1 MSQPWCWLSL
11 PPPPPP
17 PALRTTAS
25 HVFFT
30 HHIDA
35 TSGPTDELAPVAKE
49 YQPVQSENARTNI
62 AAVIPELAQAGL
74 ASSATTGLSHA
85 AQLNI
90 ETPEATSNSSTAC
103 LVGLPTEVH
112 CMIFEYLWTPIVDI
126 YITSPRLSPPKAN
139 ATSPIFNVNRQLRAE
154 ATDSLKRNK
163 CALHSSTDDVDFRN
177 MVAVLEDLDSS
188 SSNRFEE
195 NGDGN
200 KTVQVHLHL
209 NSRDAYFQTLA
220 PGGFAEYIAC
230 LARLGLKAEY
240 EYTFMDDDGH
250 MRRGDSAR
258 LMIVSR
264 LLRLI
269 YTPGGQLHGPRYSSF
284 DGAVAAAVRKMQ
296 FPY

>member
-1 MSQPWCWLSL
+1 
-11 PPPPPP
+11 
-17 PALRTTAS
+17 
-25 HVFFT
+25 
-30 HHIDA
+30 
-35 TSGPTDELAPVAKE
+35 
-49 YQPVQSENARTNI
+49 
-62 AAVIPELAQAGL
+62 
-74 ASSATTGLSHA
+74 
-85 AQLNI
+85 
-90 ETPEATSNSSTAC
+90 
-103 LVGLPTEVH
+103 
-112 CMIFEYLWTPIVDI
+112 MIFEYLWTPIVDI

-163 CALHSSTDDVDFRN
+163 SLKFALHSSTDDVDFRN
-177 MVAVLEDLDSS
+177 MVPVLEDLDSS

-209 NSRDAYFQTLA
+209 NSRDAYFQTPA

-240 EYTFMDDDGH
+240 EYTFTDYDGH

-258 LMIVSR
+258 LMIVYR

-269 YTPGGQLHGPRYSSF
+269 YTHGGQLHDPRSSSF
-284 DGAVAAAVRKMQ
+284 DGAVVAVAVRKMQ